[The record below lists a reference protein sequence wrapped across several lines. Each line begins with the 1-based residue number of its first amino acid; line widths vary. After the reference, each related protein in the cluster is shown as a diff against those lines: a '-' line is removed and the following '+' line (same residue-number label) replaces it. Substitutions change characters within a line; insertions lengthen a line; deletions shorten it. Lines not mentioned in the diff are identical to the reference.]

1 MRTRTSQRWAKFAR
15 SAALLCLTVAAATAL
30 VAACRDPLPDVGEA
44 PATQARPANDG
55 AETDGSVCNPQ
66 EAAAQGAMLELRR
79 ARLFRLILLVSQ
91 LEVAVRSSEQ
101 LLSWEDVPIF
111 PLSAERRALLW
122 TDAVEID
129 AILTGIDAVLDE
141 MSYEEGQ
148 ELRIRRHPLKLASA
162 AWADWLVHLVEQGE
176 EVFDEQPE
184 SPIPQKTRELLN
196 GLLAEID
203 SLDAQSPCPKSPEG
217 GATSG
222 DTAGG
227 VRTHPAIL
235 RMLTVISMM
244 ESKVRST
251 ICVAVGCPLLR
262 GDAPL
267 TAEERAALAHA
278 SSRLYTLNNL
288 ASELRSAGPD
298 PLPQALR
305 VDLETAP
312 VPLDELTYQWAVYAR
327 GRAIGSP
334 DALLQRV
341 HYGILGVQTTLFNI
355 YARHFPFP

>member
-1 MRTRTSQRWAKFAR
+1 MRTRISRLWAKSAR
-15 SAALLCLTVAAATAL
+15 RAALLCLAAVAAVAL
-30 VAACRDPLPDVGEA
+30 AAACRDPLPDVGEA
-44 PATQARPANDG
+44 PAMEARAANDG
-55 AETDGSVCNPQ
+55 TETDDSACNPQ
-66 EAAAQGAMLELRR
+66 EAAAQNAMAELRR
-79 ARLFRLILLVSQ
+79 ARLFRLALLISQ
-91 LEVAVRSSEQ
+91 LEVAARSSEQ

-141 MSYEEGQ
+141 MPYEEGQ

-162 AWADWLVHLVEQGE
+162 AWADWLVQLVERGE
-176 EVFDEQPE
+176 EAFNEQPG
-184 SPIPQKTRELLN
+184 SPIPLKTRDLFN
-196 GLLAEID
+196 GLLTEID
-203 SLDAQSPCPKSPEG
+203 SLSTQSACPESPES

-222 DTAGG
+222 DTA
-227 VRTHPAIL
+227 RTHPTIL

-244 ESKVRST
+244 ESEVRST

-267 TAEERAALAHA
+267 TAEERAALSHA

-305 VDLETAP
+305 VNLEAAP
-312 VPLDELTYQWAVYAR
+312 VPLEELTYQWAVYAR
-327 GRAIGSP
+327 GRAIDSP
-334 DALLQRV
+334 DALQRRIL
-341 HYGILGVQTTLFNI
+341 YGILGVQTTLFNI

>member
-1 MRTRTSQRWAKFAR
+1 MRTRISRPWAKSAR
-15 SAALLCLTVAAATAL
+15 RAALLCLAVAAAVAL
-30 VAACRDPLPDVGEA
+30 AAACRDPLPDIGEA
-44 PATQARPANDG
+44 PTTEARAANDS
-55 AETDGSVCNPQ
+55 AETDDPACNPQ
-66 EAAAQGAMLELRR
+66 EAAAQNGAVELRR
-79 ARLFRLILLVSQ
+79 ARLFRLTLLVSQ
-91 LEVAVRSSEQ
+91 LEVAIRSSEQ
-101 LLSWEDVPIF
+101 SLPSDDAPIF

-141 MSYEEGQ
+141 MPYEEAQ
-148 ELRIRRHPLKLASA
+148 ELRIQRHPLKLASA
-162 AWADWLVHLVEQGE
+162 AWADWLVQLVERGE
-176 EVFDEQPE
+176 EALDEQPE
-184 SPIPQKTRELLN
+184 SPIPQKTLELFN
-196 GLLAEID
+196 GLLSEID
-203 SLDAQSPCPKSPEG
+203 SLDARSACPKSPEG

-227 VRTHPAIL
+227 VRTHPTIL

-244 ESKVRST
+244 ESEVRST

-267 TAEERAALAHA
+267 TAEERAALVHT

-288 ASELRSAGPD
+288 AWELRSAGPD

-305 VDLETAP
+305 VDLEAAP
-312 VPLDELTYQWAVYAR
+312 VSLDELTYQWAVYAR

-341 HYGILGVQTTLFNI
+341 HYGILGVQATLFNI

>member
-1 MRTRTSQRWAKFAR
+1 MRTRISRPWAKSAR
-15 SAALLCLTVAAATAL
+15 SATLLCLAVAAAVAL
-30 VAACRDPLPDVGEA
+30 AAACRDPLPDVGQA
-44 PATQARPANDG
+44 PATEARPANDG
-55 AETDGSVCNPQ
+55 AEADRSVCNPQ
-66 EAAAQGAMLELRR
+66 ENAMLELRR

-101 LLSWEDVPIF
+101 LLSLEDVPIF
-111 PLSAERRALLW
+111 PLNAEHRALLW
-122 TDAVEID
+122 TDAVEIE
-129 AILTGIDAVLDE
+129 ATLRGIDAVLDE
-141 MSYEEGQ
+141 MPYEEGQ

-162 AWADWLVHLVEQGE
+162 AWADWLVQLIERGE
-176 EVFDEQPE
+176 EALDEQPE
-184 SPIPQKTRELLN
+184 SPIPQKTRDLFN
-196 GLLAEID
+196 GLLSEID
-203 SLDAQSPCPKSPEG
+203 SLSTQSACPESPED

-227 VRTHPAIL
+227 VRTHPTIL

-288 ASELRSAGPD
+288 AWELRSTGTD

-305 VDLETAP
+305 VNLEAAP
-312 VPLDELTYQWAVYAR
+312 VPLDELTYQWAVFAR

-334 DALLQRV
+334 DALLQRI

>member
-1 MRTRTSQRWAKFAR
+1 MRTRTSRPWAKSAR
-15 SAALLCLTVAAATAL
+15 SAALLCLAVAAAAAL
-30 VAACRDPLPDVGEA
+30 VAACRDPLPDVGQA
-44 PATQARPANDG
+44 PATEARPANDG
-55 AETDGSVCNPQ
+55 AEADRSVCNPQ
-66 EAAAQGAMLELRR
+66 EKAMLELRR

-111 PLSAERRALLW
+111 PLNAEHRALLW
-122 TDAVEID
+122 TDAVEIE
-129 AILTGIDAVLDE
+129 ATLRGIDAVLDE
-141 MSYEEGQ
+141 MPYEEGQ

-162 AWADWLVHLVEQGE
+162 AWADWLVQLIERGE
-176 EVFDEQPE
+176 EALDEQPE
-184 SPIPQKTRELLN
+184 SPIPQKTRDLFN
-196 GLLAEID
+196 GLLSEID
-203 SLDAQSPCPKSPEG
+203 SLSTQSACPESPED

-227 VRTHPAIL
+227 VRTHPTIL

-288 ASELRSAGPD
+288 AWELRSTGTD

-305 VDLETAP
+305 VNLEAAP
-312 VPLDELTYQWAVYAR
+312 VPLDELTYQWAVFAR

-334 DALLQRV
+334 DALLQRI

>member
-1 MRTRTSQRWAKFAR
+1 MRTQISRQWAKSAR
-15 SAALLCLTVAAATAL
+15 SAALLCLAAIAVAALA
-30 VAACRDPLPDVGEA
+30 AACRDPLPDAGEA
-44 PATQARPANDG
+44 PATEARLANDG

-66 EAAAQGAMLELRR
+66 EAAAQNAMLELRR
-79 ARLFRLILLVSQ
+79 ARLFRLVLLVSQ
-91 LEVAVRSSEQ
+91 LEVAARSSEQ
-101 LLSWEDVPIF
+101 SLPSDDGPIF

-141 MSYEEGQ
+141 MPYEEAQ
-148 ELRIRRHPLKLASA
+148 ELRIQRHPLKLASA
-162 AWADWLVHLVEQGE
+162 AWADWLVQLIEQGE
-176 EVFDEQPE
+176 EAFDEQPE
-184 SPIPQKTRELLN
+184 SPIPLKTRDLFN

-203 SLDAQSPCPKSPEG
+203 SLDAQSACPKSPKG

-222 DTAGG
+222 DAA
-227 VRTHPAIL
+227 RTHPTIL
-235 RMLTVISMM
+235 RMLTVISLM
-244 ESKVRST
+244 ESEVRST

-288 ASELRSAGPD
+288 AWELRSAGPD
-298 PLPQALR
+298 TLPQALR
-305 VDLETAP
+305 VNLEAAP
-312 VPLDELTYQWAVYAR
+312 VSLDELAYQWAVYAR

-355 YARHFPFP
+355 YTRHFLFP

>member
-1 MRTRTSQRWAKFAR
+1 MPTRISRLWAGSAH
-15 SAALLCLTVAAATAL
+15 SAALLCLAVVAATAL
-30 VAACRDPLPDVGEA
+30 IAACRDPLPDIGET
-44 PATQARPANDG
+44 PATEARPTNDG
-55 AETDGSVCNPQ
+55 AEADEPACNPQ
-66 EAAAQGAMLELRR
+66 EAAAQNGAAELRR

-101 LLSWEDVPIF
+101 LLSWEDVPLF

-122 TDAVEID
+122 TDAVEIE
-129 AILTGIDAVLDE
+129 ATLRGIDAVLDE
-141 MSYEEGQ
+141 MPYAEGQ
-148 ELRIRRHPLKLASA
+148 KLRIRRHPLKLASA
-162 AWADWLVHLVEQGE
+162 AWADWLVQLVERGE
-176 EVFDEQPE
+176 EAFDEQPE

-196 GLLAEID
+196 GLLGEID
-203 SLDAQSPCPKSPEG
+203 SLDAQSACPESPEG
-217 GATSG
+217 GPTSG

-235 RMLTVISMM
+235 RMLIAISLM
-244 ESKVRST
+244 ESEVRST

-288 ASELRSAGPD
+288 ASELRSADPD
-298 PLPQALR
+298 SLPRALR
-305 VDLETAP
+305 VDLEAAP
-312 VPLDELTYQWAVYAR
+312 VPLDELTYQWAVFAR

-334 DALLQRV
+334 DALQRRIT
-341 HYGILGVQTTLFNI
+341 YGILGAQATLFNI
-355 YARHFPFP
+355 YARHLPWP

>member
-1 MRTRTSQRWAKFAR
+1 MRTRTSQRWAKSAR
-15 SAALLCLTVAAATAL
+15 RAALLCLAAVAAAAL

-44 PATQARPANDG
+44 PAAEARPTNDG
-55 AETDGSVCNPQ
+55 AEADESVCNPQ
-66 EAAAQGAMLELRR
+66 EAAAQNALLELRR

-91 LEVAVRSSEQ
+91 LEVALRSSEQ

-129 AILTGIDAVLDE
+129 AILRGIDAVLDE
-141 MSYEEGQ
+141 MPYEEGQ

-162 AWADWLVHLVEQGE
+162 AWADWLVQLVERGE
-176 EVFDEQPE
+176 EAFNEQPE
-184 SPIPQKTRELLN
+184 SPIPQKTRDLFN
-196 GLLAEID
+196 GLLAEAD
-203 SLDAQSPCPKSPEG
+203 SLDAQSACPESPEG
-217 GATSG
+217 SAASG
-222 DTAGG
+222 DATGG
-227 VRTHPAIL
+227 VRTHPTIL
-235 RMLTVISMM
+235 RMLTVISLM
-244 ESKVRST
+244 ESEVRST

-305 VDLETAP
+305 VNLEAAP
-312 VPLDELTYQWAVYAR
+312 VPLDELTYHWAVFAR

-334 DALLQRV
+334 EVLPQRIT
-341 HYGILGVQTTLFNI
+341 YGIFGVQTTLFNI

>member
-1 MRTRTSQRWAKFAR
+1 MRMRIGRLGAGSAH
-15 SAALLCLTVAAATAL
+15 SAALLCLAVVAATAL
-30 VAACRDPLPDVGEA
+30 IAACRDPLPDIGET
-44 PATQARPANDG
+44 PATEARPTNDG
-55 AETDGSVCNPQ
+55 AETDDPACNPQ
-66 EAAAQGAMLELRR
+66 EAAAQNGAAELRR

-91 LEVAVRSSEQ
+91 MEVAIRSSEQ

-111 PLSAERRALLW
+111 PLSAEHRALLW

-141 MSYEEGQ
+141 MPYAEGQ

-162 AWADWLVHLVEQGE
+162 AWADWLVQLVERGE
-176 EVFDEQPE
+176 EAFDEQPE
-184 SPIPQKTRELLN
+184 SPIPLKTREMFN
-196 GLLAEID
+196 GLLSEMESA
-203 SLDAQSPCPKSPEG
+203 SAQSACPDSAES

-222 DTAGG
+222 DAA
-227 VRTHPAIL
+227 RTHPAIP
-235 RMLTVISMM
+235 RMLMLLSLM
-244 ESKVRST
+244 ESEVRST

-288 ASELRSAGPD
+288 ASELRSADPD
-298 PLPQALR
+298 SLPRALR
-305 VDLETAP
+305 VDLEAAP
-312 VPLDELTYQWAVYAR
+312 VPLDELTYQWAVFAR

-334 DALLQRV
+334 DALQRRIT
-341 HYGILGVQTTLFNI
+341 YGILGAQATLFNI
-355 YARHFPFP
+355 YARHLPWP